1 MFPLDYIFCFELRI
15 FLICSLDTD
24 VEELREQ
31 ESVSR
36 ILAELLENWEDF
48 FDTEDDLST
57 SNDYSSINEQVHMHG
72 YSHQTCLQS
81 QSILIHSSMSFL
93 SLFTPRSGCNVMTLC

>member
-1 MFPLDYIFCFELRI
+1 MCSVL
-15 FLICSLDTD
+15 CSLDTD

-57 SNDYSSINEQVHMHG
+57 SNDYSSINEQVHIRGH
-72 YSHQTCLQS
+72 YV
-81 QSILIHSSMSFL
+81 IMSTNQF
-93 SLFTPRSGCNVMTLC
+93 LFTV